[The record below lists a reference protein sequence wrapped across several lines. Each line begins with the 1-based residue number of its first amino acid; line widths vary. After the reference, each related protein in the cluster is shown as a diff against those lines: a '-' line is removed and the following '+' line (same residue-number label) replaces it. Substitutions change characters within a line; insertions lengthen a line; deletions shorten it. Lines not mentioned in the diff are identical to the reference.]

1 MEEEINKIAIHPLQ
15 SWQWGEF
22 RKAWGND
29 VIRTSFGQIIFS
41 KIPFLGLTIGTFI
54 KGPTPTRTMLNE
66 LRIMGKE
73 NNAIFIKLEPNVISD
88 DTSLLKKY
96 CVPGKRLFTP
106 ETFIIDLTKSED
118 DLLRNFSSKT
128 RYNIRLALKHGV
140 IVEEDNSDEAF
151 EKYLELTFT
160 TARRQGFF
168 AHTKKYHQLMWRYLK
183 PAGIA
188 HLLVAKYHPPS
199 LKASAGR
206 GGKILATWILFVW
219 KDTLYYPYG
228 ASSEEHKEVM
238 ANNLMM
244 WEAIRFGKKLGL
256 KKFDLWGKE
265 EGKGFTKFKEG
276 YNPQVVRFLG
286 TWDLIIN
293 KPLYVFYRL
302 AEYTRWLLLRLKNK
316 LT

>member
-1 MEEEINKIAIHPLQ
+1 
-15 SWQWGEF
+15 
-22 RKAWGND
+22 
-29 VIRTSFGQIIFS
+29 
-41 KIPFLGLTIGTFI
+41 
-54 KGPTPTRTMLNE
+54 
-66 LRIMGKE
+66 
-73 NNAIFIKLEPNVISD
+73 
-88 DTSLLKKY
+88 
-96 CVPGKRLFTP
+96 
-106 ETFIIDLTKSED
+106 
-118 DLLRNFSSKT
+118 
-128 RYNIRLALKHGV
+128 
-140 IVEEDNSDEAF
+140 
-151 EKYLELTFT
+151 
-160 TARRQGFF
+160 
-168 AHTKKYHQLMWRYLK
+168 MWRYLK